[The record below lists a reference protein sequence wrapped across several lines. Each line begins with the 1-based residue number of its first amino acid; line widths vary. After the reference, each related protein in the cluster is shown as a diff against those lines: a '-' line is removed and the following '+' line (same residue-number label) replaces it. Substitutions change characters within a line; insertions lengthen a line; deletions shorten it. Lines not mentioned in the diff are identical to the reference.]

1 MNALDTNVLIYR
13 LDNTDP
19 VKQAKARVLVRRL
32 RALATPTVLPW
43 QALGELVRQ
52 LRSWQDQG
60 RLTRP
65 TLLKYVAAVRKAF
78 PVVMPIPD
86 VLDEALA
93 LAGRY
98 SLSHWDSMILGAC
111 KAANV
116 TTLYTEDMGAP
127 TQYDGVQLLNPFI

>member
-19 VKQAKARVLVRRL
+19 VKQAKARALMRRL
-32 RALATPTVLPW
+32 RPAATPTILPW
-43 QALGELVRQ
+43 QVLGEFVRQ

-65 TLLKYVAAVRKAF
+65 SLLKYVATIRKAF
-78 PVVMPIPD
+78 PVVMPISD

-111 KAANV
+111 KAVNV
-116 TTLYTEDMGAP
+116 STLYTEDMGAP
-127 TQYDGVQLLNPFI
+127 TRYDGIDLVNPFI

>member
-1 MNALDTNVLIYR
+1 MNALDTNVLIHR
-13 LDNTDP
+13 LDRTDSL
-19 VKQAKARVLVRRL
+19 KQAKARALVRRL
-32 RALATPTVLPW
+32 RAAATATVLPW
-43 QALGELVRQ
+43 QVLGELVRQ
-52 LRSWQDQG
+52 LRLWQDQG

-65 TLLKYVAAVRKAF
+65 TLLKYVATIRKAF

-86 VLDEALA
+86 VMDKALA

-111 KAANV
+111 KVANV

-127 TQYDGVQLLNPFI
+127 AVYDGIQLLNPFI